1 MLDLQFIREHPEA
14 VKQNAK
20 RKHVEVDIDTLL
32 QLDQQRREAITESQ
46 RLKEQ
51 RNRVSKAIAQKKKAG
66 EDPSALIAEMQ
77 QVARR
82 IKELDS
88 RIRTLEEQIEAM
100 LLRIPNMLHESVP
113 DGKDAADNVVVR
125 SWGTP
130 AVTDNWRK
138 PHWELMVELEL
149 ADFERGAKISG
160 SGFPLY
166 VGKGAQLERALINFM
181 LDLHTRKHGYEE
193 MFPPF
198 LVNTASMVGTGQLP
212 KFAEDMYKCQEDEL
226 YLIPTA
232 EVPLTNIYR
241 GEILT
246 AAELPKK
253 ICGYSACFRREAGSY
268 GVETRGLLRLHQFNK
283 VELVKFTRP
292 EESYQELETLVQDAE
307 EVLQLLGLPY
317 RVVLLCAGD
326 STFGTAKTYDI
337 EVWAPGVQRWLEVSS
352 CSNFEDFQARRA
364 NIRYRPQPHQKPQ
377 FVHTLNGSG
386 VATPRLM
393 AALLEHYQLPDG
405 HIEIPEVLHQY
416 LPFDHI

>member
-1 MLDLQFIREHPEA
+1 MLDLQFIREHPEE
-14 VKQNAK
+14 VKRNAR
-20 RKHVEVDIDTLL
+20 RKHVDVDIDRLL
-32 QLDQQRREAITESQ
+32 ELDQHRRRAITESQ
-46 RLKEQ
+46 HLKEQ
-51 RNRVSKAIAQKKKAG
+51 RNRVSKEIAQRKKSG
-66 EDPSALIAEMQ
+66 EDATELIAEMQ
-77 QVARR
+77 TVARR
-82 IKELDS
+82 IKELDTT
-88 RIRTLEEQIEAM
+88 IRELEEQIEAI

-113 DGKDAADNVVVR
+113 DGEDAADNVVVR
-125 SWGTP
+125 TWGEP
-130 AVTDNWRK
+130 ATDEWRK
-138 PHWELMVELEL
+138 PHWELMTRLEL

-181 LDLHTRKHGYEE
+181 LDLHTRQHGYEE
-193 MFPPF
+193 LFPPF
-198 LVNTASMVGTGQLP
+198 LVNTASMIGTGQLP
-212 KFAEDMYKCQEDEL
+212 KFEEDMYRCRDDEL

-232 EVPLTNIYR
+232 EVPLTNIHR
-241 GEILT
+241 DEILT
-246 AAELPKK
+246 SAELPKK

-292 EESYQELETLVQDAE
+292 EESYEELESLVRDAE

-326 STFGTAKTYDI
+326 STFATAKTYDI

-416 LPFDHI
+416 LPFDRI

>member
-14 VKQNAK
+14 VKKNAR
-20 RKHVEVDIDTLL
+20 RKHVDVDIDRLL
-32 QLDQQRREAITESQ
+32 QLDQQRRQAITENQ

-51 RNRVSKAIAQKKKAG
+51 RNRVSKEIAQRKKSG
-66 EDPSALIAEMQ
+66 EDATELIAEMQ
-77 QVARR
+77 TVARR
-82 IKELDS
+82 
-88 RIRTLEEQIEAM
+88 
-100 LLRIPNMLHESVP
+100 VP
-113 DGKDAADNVVVR
+113 DGEDATDNVVVR
-125 SWGTP
+125 TWGEP
-130 AVTDNWRK
+130 VTDEWRK
-138 PHWELMVELEL
+138 PHWELMTQLEL

-181 LDLHTRKHGYEE
+181 LDLHTRQHGYEE
-193 MFPPF
+193 LFPPF
-198 LVNTASMVGTGQLP
+198 LVNTASMIGTGQLP
-212 KFAEDMYKCQEDEL
+212 KFEEDMYRCRDDEL

-232 EVPLTNIYR
+232 EVPLTNIHR
-241 GEILT
+241 DEILT
-246 AAELPKK
+246 SAELPKK

-292 EESYQELETLVQDAE
+292 EESYDELESLVRDAE

-326 STFGTAKTYDI
+326 STFATAKTYDI
-337 EVWAPGVQRWLEVSS
+337 EVWAPGVRRWLEVSS

-416 LPFDHI
+416 LPFDRI